1 MVQVK
6 SFFKISI
13 AALLGYFCLISAAS
27 AEFDGDEELQRQFSI
42 GMDALEHDRQKTA
55 REAFSSILSSNPE
68 LHRARL
74 ELARA
79 YYQSMDYENA
89 RREAQTVLD
98 DPNTP
103 VFVKTT
109 LLAFLAQIDEDEK
122 RLKDRHNWTPSIY
135 LGFMHDTNVNVGP
148 DRDVIN
154 FRGQPITIS
163 GNEESDTAFVI
174 NPGLAH
180 SYSTGKTFNI
190 GEHSGYFLWQS
201 QLNGYYR
208 RYFDETDF
216 NLGVLTFRTGP
227 AWVVPRHW
235 RAGIGFQVDQIWLG
249 DGRLALFGTL
259 NPNITWQFGS
269 NTEITLDTTL
279 ARRHY
284 NKKRDSD
291 RDGWYRSAELSAAHY
306 FNDGKIGIQAGA
318 GFARFDAEG
327 GRFSYRGPSAFVGA
341 IAQPWKDGSVYAR
354 AAFRKY
360 DYRGEEPAPFAGRP
374 RDDDE
379 SRYTVGFQ
387 HNIQTGPLAKWA
399 VLGNWVHTNNN
410 SNVPIFDYDRN
421 QFNLGISRSF

>member
-6 SFFKISI
+6 SFRIIII
-13 AALLGYFCLISAAS
+13 ATLLGLFGSISAV
-27 AEFDGDEELQRQFSI
+27 AEESSGDEALQRQFSI
-42 GMDALEHDRQKTA
+42 GMDALEHDRLKTA
-55 REAFSSILSSNPE
+55 REAFSSILSNNPE

-79 YYQSMDYENA
+79 YYLSMDYENA

-103 VFVKTT
+103 VFVRTT

-122 RLKDRHNWTPSIY
+122 RLKDRHHWTPSIY
-135 LGFMHDTNVNVGP
+135 LGLMQDSNVNVGP

-154 FRGQPITIS
+154 VRGVARSINGAEQ
-163 GNEESDTAFVI
+163 SDTAFVV

-180 SYSTGKTFNI
+180 SYNPGKTFTL
-190 GEHSGYFLWQS
+190 GEHAGYVLWQS

-227 AWVVPRHW
+227 ALVVPRHW
-235 RAGIGFQVDQIWLG
+235 RAGIGFQADQIWLG

-259 NPNITWQFGS
+259 NPNITWQFGD
-269 NTEITLDTTL
+269 NTEVTLDGVL

-284 NKKRDSD
+284 NKKRDTD

-306 FNDGKIGIQAGA
+306 FNNGKFGLQGGA
-318 GFARFDAEG
+318 GYARFDANG
-327 GRFSYRGPSAFVGA
+327 GRFSYRGPNAFAGA
-341 IAQPWKDGSVYAR
+341 IAQPWKDGSVYVR
-354 AAFRKY
+354 ADYRKY
-360 DYRGEEPAPFAGRP
+360 DYRGEEPVFVKA

-379 SRYTVGFQ
+379 ARYTVGLQ
-387 HNIQTGPLAKWA
+387 HNIQSGPLAKWA
-399 VLGNWVHTNNN
+399 VLANWIHTNNK

>member
-6 SFFKISI
+6 SFRIIII
-13 AALLGYFCLISAAS
+13 ATWLGLFNPFSAVAEENS
-27 AEFDGDEELQRQFSI
+27 ADEALQRQFSI
-42 GMDALEHDRQKTA
+42 GMDALEHDRLKTA
-55 REAFSSILSSNPE
+55 REAFSSILSNNPE

-79 YYQSMDYENA
+79 YYLSMDYENA

-103 VFVKTT
+103 VFVRTT

-122 RLKDRHNWTPSIY
+122 RLKDRHHWTPSIY
-135 LGFMHDTNVNVGP
+135 LGLMQDSNVNVGP

-154 FRGQPITIS
+154 VRGVARSINGAEQ
-163 GNEESDTAFVI
+163 SDTAFVV

-180 SYSTGKTFNI
+180 SYNPGKTFTL
-190 GEHSGYFLWQS
+190 GEHGGYVLWQS

-216 NLGVLTFRTGP
+216 NLGVLTLRTGP
-227 AWVVPRHW
+227 ALVVPRHW
-235 RAGIGFQVDQIWLG
+235 RAGIGFQADQIWLG

-259 NPNITWQFGS
+259 NPNITWQFGD
-269 NTEITLDTTL
+269 NTEVTLDGVLT
-279 ARRHY
+279 RRHY
-284 NKKRDSD
+284 NKKRDTD

-306 FNDGKIGIQAGA
+306 FNNGKFGLQG
-318 GFARFDAEG
+318 GVGYARFDASG
-327 GRFSYRGPSAFVGA
+327 GRFSYRGPNAFAGA

-354 AAFRKY
+354 ADYRKY
-360 DYRGEEPAPFAGRP
+360 DYRGEEPVFTKA

-379 SRYTVGFQ
+379 ARYTVGLQ

-399 VLGNWVHTNNN
+399 VLANWIHTNNK

-421 QFNLGISRSF
+421 QFNLGVSRSF